1 MPIYEYQ
8 CEACAERFDKL
19 FVSLSRI
26 PTEIACPVCQSTTV
40 RRLISAPTIHTAGE
54 GGQAEIEPPPPSK
67 PPVFGRKELNEALKK
82 KKQLAEE

>member
-1 MPIYEYQ
+1 
-8 CEACAERFDKL
+8 
-19 FVSLSRI
+19 
-26 PTEIACPVCQSTTV
+26 
-40 RRLISAPTIHTAGE
+40 LISAPAIHTAGE